1 MTRGTYMAFT
11 IAYKCTYTEIEKDR
25 TSKNFGMLVEHTQR
39 FSFFNDAVDFAR
51 KISNTSVS
59 MVGRPIIEEVKR

>member
-1 MTRGTYMAFT
+1 MAFT
-11 IAYKCTYTEIEKDR
+11 TAYKCTYNEIENDR
-25 TSKNFGMLVEHTQR
+25 ASKNFGMLVEHSQR

-51 KISNTSVS
+51 RISNTSVS